1 MAALTLTA
9 APLDGGLPDLAG
21 AAVAAAGAA
30 VAAAG
35 GGDTAP
41 CGPGRFLWAL
51 NGGGSPVTVTVAT
64 PGTVSGLDI
73 ENPALVLAA
82 GEHGLIPLPRVLAG
96 ATGRAAITYSGV
108 TSVTVAA
115 IELGA

>member
-21 AAVAAAGAA
+21 AAVAAAG
-30 VAAAG
+30 

-41 CGPGRFLWAL
+41 VGPNRFLWVL
-51 NGGGSPVTVTVAT
+51 NGGGAEVTVTVAT

-82 GEHGLIPLPRVLAG
+82 GDHGLIPLPRVLAG
-96 ATGRAAITYSGV
+96 ANGRAAITYSGV
-108 TSVTVAA
+108 TSVTVAV
-115 IELGA
+115 IELGT